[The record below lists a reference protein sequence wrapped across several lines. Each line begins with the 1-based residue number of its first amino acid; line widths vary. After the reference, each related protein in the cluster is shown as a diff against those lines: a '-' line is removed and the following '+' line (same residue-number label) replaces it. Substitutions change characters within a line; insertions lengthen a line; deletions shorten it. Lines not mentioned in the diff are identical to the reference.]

1 MPRNAILLVGPSRN
15 PLLENA
21 HEPRGGGEALASDR
35 DPGVIARMAVDVGRV
50 PGDRLPGRPIPVGEH
65 HAPAL
70 DHLARAP
77 LLGLLGIG
85 ADDDVQ
91 VVAHHAIREHIHGE
105 GIGLGANALLEPRPS
120 MLGGVATKKGASHA
134 TADQMIAAGA
144 TLVDE

>member
-1 MPRNAILLVGPSRN
+1 MPGNAILLVGPSRN

-21 HEPRGGGEALASDR
+21 HEPRDGGEARPSNR
-35 DPGVIARMAVDVGRV
+35 DPGVIAHMTIDVCRI

-77 LLGLLGIG
+77 VLRLLGIG

-91 VVAHHAIREHIHGE
+91 VVAHDAVGEHIHGE
-105 GIGLGANALLEPRPS
+105 GVGLSANAQLEPRPS
-120 MLGGVATKKGASHA
+120 MLGGVATEKGASHA
-134 TADQMIAAGA
+134 TADEVIAAGA